1 MPEPLDLH
9 QAAAILRGHGGI
21 GTTGEHRKLAAA
33 RVLYEL
39 DDEFR
44 CRVWSRKLLDALDR
58 GQADDI
64 ARARRGLERLLDGQ
78 R

>member
-9 QAAAILRGHGGI
+9 QAAAILRGHGGLS
-21 GTTGEHRKLAAA
+21 TTADHRKRAAA
-33 RVLYEL
+33 RILYEL

-44 CRVWSRKLLDALDR
+44 CRVWSRKLLDALDS
-58 GQADDI
+58 GQADDV
-64 ARARRGLERLLDGQ
+64 ARARRGLERVLD